1 MPIDEGR
8 ERMTREIHI
17 PADTIL
23 KARIDS
29 GLPGICVL
37 YPVCVNWPELRLTE
51 EQHIANALARVY
63 NQPEPYPDH
72 SIFAIRLDRF
82 K

>member
-8 ERMTREIHI
+8 DRMTREIHI
-17 PADTIL
+17 PTDIIL

-29 GLPGICVL
+29 GLPSMCVL
-37 YPVCVNWPELRLTE
+37 YPVCVDWPELRLTE
-51 EQHIANALARVY
+51 EQVLANILAKLDGY
-63 NQPEPYPDH
+63 PEPYPDH

-82 K
+82 E